1 MIKSKLNQTV
11 FDWKNSLN
19 LILVILTPLI
29 LFFISVVI
37 YHDDIDR
44 TSRANFSE
52 KWSDVI
58 ALISA
63 RASIIMDDN
72 YSIDNKF
79 ASDLYLLPSFL
90 SELEFIILIDR
101 QNRPVFSVGETS
113 EDNRLLAEIGMKAL
127 SGQTNLEFSD
137 NTILEYAVLYAPVIR
152 DREVFAAVI
161 MGIDE
166 EKPLYMTK
174 STLVSIATKSAIPF
188 ALWVAAV
195 ILVGYRIRRKT
206 ELEKNCRGTEVK
218 LLSMGYSYNDARL
231 LGESS
236 LELIVSAL
244 GLKDGFMFIVDEVT
258 GKLIPCGTFNT
269 KLSKEIAF
277 NSEFEPAD
285 PRLRALSEKKPE
297 IYGLSGTG
305 RARSIETNDKSVKN
319 RRIAIPLIDGDD
331 VRGLIDIGV
340 KPSVKINDYL
350 IGACEQLAGRLAVA
364 MTGLLEHIDTGNQ
377 LAEFQG
383 ILETVETVNSSPDLH
398 TALNKVSL
406 EITENKNV
414 RFCRIYTLD
423 EGGLNLVLAAETW
436 SGEGSA
442 AVSRG
447 VAHTL
452 DDMPIHKIAILS
464 GQSQVIKPDEIEKH
478 LGEQKDIFRREMK
491 NCIALIVPLLLG
503 DRQLGCFSVGVNNT
517 DEFPIGL
524 RTRLERL
531 AHFLAASLSRTQLC
545 MRLKRAFDKLS
556 NSQNRT
562 MQSERLAAIASLAG
576 GISDNIG
583 GILSYLREK
592 ISGLRNLSTGSLS
605 DSSIEDIN
613 IKIDTF
619 AALIERFD
627 LFVKINKTDCFQ
639 QVELAQLIGESKKE
653 LDDILT
659 GEEWSGENIDLQ
671 VTITGSG
678 QIYGD
683 KSNLKTMVRELALNG
698 MEAITGNGKIVIDTR
713 VEMNLAILEI
723 RDNGEGIPDESRNKV
738 FEPFFTTR
746 EGSGRGLGLSMVFG
760 IVTAHD
766 GSIEITG
773 TATGGTNVIVRIPLV
788 DPDQTA
794 LYNVRKGTS
803 NRIPLST
810 SQ

>member
-1 MIKSKLNQTV
+1 MNRTKSNPALIGL
-11 FDWKNSLN
+11 KNSFN
-19 LILVILTPLI
+19 LVLVILAPLI
-29 LFFISVVI
+29 MFYFSVVI

-44 TSRANFSE
+44 TRKANFSE

-63 RASIIMDDN
+63 RASIVMDDN
-72 YSIDNKF
+72 YFIDDKF

-113 EDNRLLAEIGMKAL
+113 EDNRLLTEIGMKAL

-137 NTILEYAVLYAPVIR
+137 NTILECAVLYAPVIR

-166 EKPLYMTK
+166 ERPVYAMKF
-174 STLVSIATKSAIPF
+174 SLVSTAKKSAIPF

-195 ILVGYRIRRKT
+195 FFVAYRIRRKT
-206 ELEKNCRGTEVK
+206 VLEQNCRAAEIK
-218 LLSMGYSYNDARL
+218 LLAMGYSYNNAWS

-236 LELIVSAL
+236 LELIVNVL
-244 GLKDGFMFIVDEVT
+244 GLHDGSIFMVDET
-258 GKLIPCGTFNT
+258 TDELIPYGTFNT
-269 KLSKEIAF
+269 ELNKEIVF
-277 NSEFEPAD
+277 SNEFEPAD
-285 PRLRALSEKKPE
+285 PRLTALSEKKPE

-305 RARSIETNDKSVKN
+305 RARSIETNDKSIKN

-331 VRGLIDIGV
+331 VRGLIDLGV
-340 KPSVKINDYL
+340 KPSEKINDAL
-350 IGACEQLAGRLAVA
+350 ISACEQLTERLTVS
-364 MTGLLEHIDTGNQ
+364 MTGLLEHLDTGKQ

-398 TALNKVSL
+398 TALNKVTL

-414 RFCRIYTLD
+414 RFCRIYILD

-436 SGEGSA
+436 SGEGNV

-447 VAHTL
+447 AVHAL

-464 GQSQVIKPDEIEKH
+464 GQSQVIKSDEIEKH
-478 LGEQKDIFRREMK
+478 LGAQKDIFRREMK
-491 NCIALIVPLLLG
+491 NCIVLIVPLLLG
-503 DRQLGCFSVGVNNT
+503 DRQLGCFSIGVNNT

-531 AHFLAASLSRTQLC
+531 AHFLAASVSRTQLC
-545 MRLKRAFDKLS
+545 MRLKRAFDRLS

-576 GISDNIG
+576 GISENIG

-592 ISGLRNLSTGSLS
+592 ISGLKDLSAGSVS
-605 DSSIEDIN
+605 DSAIEDLN
-613 IKIDTF
+613 TKIDTF

-627 LFVKINKTDCFQ
+627 LFVKINKANCFQ
-639 QVELAQLIGESKKE
+639 QVELAQIIGESKKE
-653 LDDILT
+653 LDDILA
-659 GEEWSGENIDLQ
+659 GNKRQGKNIDLQ

-698 MEAITGNGKIVIDTR
+698 LEAIAGSGKIVIETR
-713 VEMNLAILEI
+713 IEMNLAILEI
-723 RDNGEGIPDESRNKV
+723 RDTGEGIPYEFRNRV

-746 EGSGRGLGLSMVFG
+746 EGSGRGLGLSMVYG
-760 IVTAHD
+760 IVTAHN

-794 LYNVRKGTS
+794 LYNIRKGTS
-803 NRIPLST
+803 GRIPLST
-810 SQ
+810 TQ